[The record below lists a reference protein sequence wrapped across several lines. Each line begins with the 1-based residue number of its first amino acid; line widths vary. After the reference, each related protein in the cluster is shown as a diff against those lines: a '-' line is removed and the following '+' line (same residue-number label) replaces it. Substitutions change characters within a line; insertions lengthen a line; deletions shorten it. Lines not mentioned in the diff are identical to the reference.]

1 MATSW
6 CSWLASWSVGVDV
19 DDVVGAD
26 DELEQAAAVAP
37 TTTSVISIA
46 AVRPARFLI

>member
-6 CSWLASWSVGVDV
+6 CSWLASWSVGADV
-19 DDVVGAD
+19 VDVVGAD